1 MKHRSILLWLLAAGA
16 PAADPMHCTLTGYQE
31 KPGLKAELGDDS
43 LHVVWRGEGGDLR
56 AEFAIESGRPM
67 IRELAAQKRDGS
79 WAVLGRNLA
88 PEFRVVTG
96 KRRISEQQLS
106 PLRSLGIEITPELI
120 EREKWNAFWDAPL
133 SVPGAKGVN
142 PGLPRRPEEIR
153 RASATFH
160 TTSCEVVTNGARLEV
175 TFPGLELGIF
185 SGRLVFTVYRGT
197 NLLRQE
203 AIAATQ
209 EPSVAYKYDAGLAG
223 FKTSL
228 TPRLVWRDVARQW
241 QKYEFGGSVNEAAVP
256 LRARNR
262 VAIIEAAGGGSL
274 AVFPPPHKFFF
285 AREIELNLGYVYYRK
300 DAPDSF
306 AAGVRHA
313 EREEMFQPYGFSDRL
328 WEARVRQARHFAEG
342 NFALYNAPP
351 GTWQRMAAYFYLSP
365 DPAAATLEAVLRF
378 THGDRY
384 KPLAGYQVA
393 VSHFHTHFAEQL
405 ADAGSL
411 DIQAPWIPVFRGLGI
426 NIAMMSDFHGDGH
439 PKDPGPLRLQELR
452 TYFQACRRH
461 SDKEF
466 LILPGEEPNA
476 YLGGHYTTLFPRP
489 VYWTQVRGPN
499 QPLVESHP
507 EFGAVYHVGSA
518 ADELEMLQRE
528 GGLVWQAHPRTKGST
543 GYPDAIRDKAHFQS
557 DRYLGAA
564 FQSLPVDLSE
574 ARLCEK
580 RCFGVL
586 DDMNNW
592 AGPKY
597 LVSEGDT
604 YTKYPS
610 DDTYGSFVVNYVR
623 LPRLPSFDEGWRS
636 ITEALR
642 AGDFFVT
649 TGEILLRRFAIEGA
663 GAGRTAVAEIE
674 WTFPLEL
681 VELVWGDGARTDR
694 KVIPTTDLPPFSE
707 REFRIPFDAAGKKWV
722 RLAAWD
728 SAGNG
733 AFSQPV
739 HLSAR

>member
-1 MKHRSILLWLLAAGA
+1 MRHRSIFLWLLAASA
-16 PAADPMHCTLTGYQE
+16 PAADPMRCTFTGYREQ
-31 KPGLKAELGDDS
+31 PGLKAEAGDNN
-43 LHVVWRGEGGDLR
+43 LRVVWRGESGDLR
-56 AEFAIESGRPM
+56 VVFGLESRRPV
-67 IRELAAQKRDGS
+67 IRELAAQKPDGS
-79 WAVLGRNLA
+79 WVVLGRDLE

-106 PLRSLGIEITPELI
+106 PLRSLGVEITPELI

-142 PGLPRRPEEIR
+142 PGLPRLPEEIR
-153 RASATFH
+153 RAAATFH
-160 TTSCEVVTNGARLEV
+160 TTGCEVATNGGRLEI

-203 AIAATQ
+203 AVAATR
-209 EPSVAYKYDAGLAG
+209 EPSVAYKYDAGLRG
-223 FKTSL
+223 FQTSI
-228 TPRLVWRDVARQW
+228 TPRLLWRDVARQW
-241 QKYEFGGSVNEAAVP
+241 QKYEFGGSTNEAPVP

-262 VAIIEAAGGGSL
+262 VAIVEAAGGGSL

-300 DAPDSF
+300 DGPDSF
-306 AAGVRHA
+306 AAGVRQA

-328 WEARVRQARHFAEG
+328 WEARVRQARNFAQG

-365 DPAAATLEAVLRF
+365 EPPAAALEAVLRF

-411 DIQAPWIPVFRGLGI
+411 DVEAPWIPVFRGLGI

-439 PKDPGPLRLQELR
+439 PKDPGPLRLEELR
-452 TYFQACRRH
+452 TYFEACRRH

-466 LILPGEEPNA
+466 LILPGEEPDA
-476 YLGGHYTTLFPRP
+476 YLGGHYTMLFPRP
-489 VYWTQVRGPN
+489 VYWTHVRGKD

-507 EFGAVYHVGSA
+507 QFGAVYHVGSA

-543 GYPDAIRDKAHFQS
+543 GYPDAIRHEAHFQS

-597 LVSEGDT
+597 LLSEGDT

-623 LPRLPSFDEGWRS
+623 LARLPSFDEGWRP

-642 AGDFFVT
+642 AGEFFVT

-663 GAGRTAVAEIE
+663 GSSRAAVAEIE
-674 WTFPLEL
+674 WTFPLEF
-681 VELVWGDGARTDR
+681 VELVWGDGAQTDR
-694 KVIPTTDLPPFSE
+694 QVIPATDLAPFGE
-707 REFRIPFDAAGKKWV
+707 RTFRIPFEATGKKWV
-722 RLAAWD
+722 RFAAWD

-739 HLSAR
+739 HFGK